1 MRPTAA
7 FIIHPLKRQIRSRVV
22 LLFKDLVSA
31 EVVKKELKDLSLKVH
46 TTIQL
51 VFLNPK
57 TEQELTLKETK
68 PPIVNQK
75 CVAYGIQYDLYD
87 ADYVDYTRTHLYN
100 RVKRQKQQSAAIAK
114 HYTNMPG
121 TMPQDLLKC
130 FKILKKCRNKFACLV
145 YEMLFIIQA
154 KSLRAIKLYSRAKI
168 FIFYDLRTLLC

>member
-75 CVAYGIQYDLYD
+75 CVAYGFQYDLCD
-87 ADYVDYTRTHLYN
+87 AGYVDYTRTHLYN

-121 TMPQDLLKC
+121 TMPQDLLKR

-145 YEMLFIIQA
+145 YEMFFYYSSQLSTCNETLFQGNFFLFFIIFVP
-154 KSLRAIKLYSRAKI
+154 S
-168 FIFYDLRTLLC
+168 